1 MKTNTDQIPAF
12 PRPPIPV
19 AVSECLIGN
28 AVRYDG
34 GHRRSALPHD
44 ELGELFT
51 WHPICPEV
59 GIGMGVPREPI
70 HLVGEPESPRA
81 VEVNAPSRDYTRQLQ
96 AYAVDSLPVLNAV
109 HGYIFKNKSPSCGLF
124 DVEVQGDEARG
135 LGRGIYAAEVTHA
148 RRDLPVEESGRLDD
162 AVLRQN
168 FVTRVFVHAH
178 WHELRAEGMTAARLI
193 AFHRAYEGLVMS
205 HNTPSGK
212 YLEGLI
218 AGMSQGIEETAARY
232 FLELM
237 SVLSEPLSSAI

>member
-1 MKTNTDQIPAF
+1 VKTNTDQIPAF

-34 GHRRSALPHD
+34 GHRRADLPHD

-59 GIGMGVPREPI
+59 GIGMGVPRQPI
-70 HLVGEPESPRA
+70 HLVGEPDSPRA

-96 AYAVDSLPVLNAV
+96 AYAVDSLPALSAV

-124 DVEVQGDEARG
+124 DVEVQRDAARG

-148 RRDLPVEESGRLDD
+148 RRDLPVEESGRLID

-178 WHELRAEGMTAARLI
+178 WHELRAQGMTAGKLR
-193 AFHRAYEGLVMS
+193 AFHHAYEDLVAKHNAASCNSLERLASDLS
-205 HNTPSGK
+205 H
-212 YLEGLI
+212 
-218 AGMSQGIEETAARY
+218 AIEETAERY
-232 FLELM
+232 LLELLA
-237 SVLSEPLSSAI
+237 VLSEPLS

>member
-70 HLVGEPESPRA
+70 HLVGKSESPRA

-96 AYAVDSLPVLNAV
+96 AYAVDSLPALSVV

-178 WHELRAEGMTAARLI
+178 WHQLCARGMTAARLI
-193 AFHRAYEGLVMS
+193 AFHHAYADLATK
-205 HNTPSGK
+205 HNAASCNS
-212 YLEGLI
+212 LARL
-218 AGMSQGIEETAARY
+218 AADLSQPIEETAERY
-232 FLELM
+232 ILELLA
-237 SVLSEPLSSAI
+237 VLSEPF